1 MERRKREGYSYS
13 MGATRSPCGCDGVC
27 NFPYIPLSHT
37 KNKYLPIYIS
47 RQFFMLELLTPGGGV
62 GTKFSKL
69 FFRAYSS
76 HHRKEEFWF
85 SASRPCASNETG
97 EVFSIKG
104 SILFFLCEINRA
116 FSPNT
121 TPKHAGRHCLYSR
134 TLHYGME
141 GTPWDFG
148 HWTQKTQG
156 GGEERKRKQPY
167 LRPLWARPRTV

>member
-37 KNKYLPIYIS
+37 KNKYLPIFDNS
-47 RQFFMLELLTPGGGV
+47 LCLNFWPLGEEWGQSSANF
-62 GTKFSKL
+62 

-85 SASRPCASNETG
+85 SASRPCALNETG

-121 TPKHAGRHCLYSR
+121 TPKHACRHCLYSR

-156 GGEERKRKQPY
+156 GEERKRKQPY